1 MSGEETCEVFSDFAI
16 RLEVGL
22 ARARGPRY
30 RATLELGPNHRT
42 FELQRGLNA
51 DVLRNIIVPWLRTN
65 RRHLDY
71 IKRGRIRVVESE
83 AAA

>member
-1 MSGEETCEVFSDFAI
+1 
-16 RLEVGL
+16 
-22 ARARGPRY
+22 
-30 RATLELGPNHRT
+30 LELGPNHRT

-51 DVLRNIIVPWLRTN
+51 DVPRNIIVPWLRTN